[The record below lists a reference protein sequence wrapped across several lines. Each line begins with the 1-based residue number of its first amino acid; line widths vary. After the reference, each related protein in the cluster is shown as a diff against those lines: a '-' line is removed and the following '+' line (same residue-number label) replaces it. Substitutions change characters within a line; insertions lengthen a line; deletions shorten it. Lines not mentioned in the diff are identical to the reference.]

1 METAN
6 SETQQNQQLTR
17 RKRGRPKSERPK
29 AGPKV
34 WRIGRHHFAHLR
46 AIAEGV
52 DVHKSADAYL
62 GIFHGHQAKN
72 AHEDTVAAVR
82 AVARR
87 HKEPAW
93 RLIGLLVQIPAA
105 PQQPSL
111 ADYIEERGLQDWSED
126 EARFMFLEDYP
137 ADMNSPKVKR
147 RENLRLRQLAMLRR
161 LEELATELPS
171 PTDPVGGWFDAK
183 TAKMLVGAGMLNLGD
198 MLQKIAIGGRW
209 YSGLPG
215 VGVTKARRLSA
226 FLSNLLGHVP
236 ALPLPTFALDTD
248 FGLFAEAANDTE
260 TADLPAVIPTSGPS
274 TTHPPMLAAKSDS
287 EVVDAWIAARAGSP
301 FTAKAYKREATRLM
315 MWLKHEANN
324 RTFRSMTAEDC
335 ANYMTF
341 LQHIPDRWISRTRAA
356 PGAPG
361 WAPFRGQL
369 KHDSQA
375 LAITTVAALF
385 RWLHAADYRK
395 GNPWVLVNLKTGDDK
410 DRDLLDTKAFSET
423 AMGEI
428 LHYIEEQKSSPS
440 QARIKFVLRFVESV
454 GLRSAELLSAK
465 VDDLS
470 LTPEGW
476 TLQVM
481 GKGAKKRVVTIPAQ
495 ALSALDEYLNFRGL
509 KGVDSAP
516 KEAPIVS
523 SATHVLDHVGYQA
536 MYENVKLWLG
546 KAISNAAISD
556 HERDKIRGASVH
568 WLRHTFGTRAVA
580 RGVPLDVV
588 QGQMG
593 HTSPTTTANLYAR
606 APLRRRAEEL
616 QKAFG

>member
-6 SETQQNQQLTR
+6 PEPQQNQPLTR

-93 RLIGLLVQIPAA
+93 RLIGLMVQIPAA

-111 ADYIEERGLQDWSED
+111 EDYIAERHLEEFSED
-126 EARFMFLEDYP
+126 EVRYHFLEDYP
-137 ADMNSPKVKR
+137 ADMNSPKAKR
-147 RENLRLRQLAMLRR
+147 RENLRLKQLAMLRR
-161 LEELATELPS
+161 LEDIATELPS
-171 PTDPVGGWFDAK
+171 PTDPVAGWFDAK
-183 TAKMLVGAGMLNLGD
+183 TAKMLVGAGMMNLGD
-198 MLQKIAIGGRW
+198 MLQKIAVGGRW

-226 FLSNLLGHVP
+226 FLDNLMGHVP

-248 FGLFAEAANDTE
+248 FGLFAGADNGTK
-260 TADLPAVIPTSGPS
+260 TADLPDVIPASGS
-274 TTHPPMLAAKSDS
+274 SAAPPAMLSAKSDS

-301 FTAKAYKREATRLM
+301 FTAKAYKREATRLL
-315 MWLKHEANN
+315 MWLKLEAEN
-324 RTFRSMTAEDC
+324 RSLRSMTIEDC
-335 ANYMTF
+335 KSYMTF
-341 LQHIPDRWISRTRAA
+341 LQHIPDRWISRIRVK

-385 RWLHAADYRK
+385 KFLHDSDYRR
-395 GNPWVLVNLKTGDDK
+395 GNPWGIVNKKTGDDK
-410 DRDLLDTKAFSET
+410 VRSLLDTKAFSET
-423 AMGEI
+423 AMSEI
-428 LHYIEEQKSSPS
+428 LGYIEAQEPSPAT
-440 QARIKFVLRFVESV
+440 ARIKFILRFVESV
-454 GLRSAELLSAK
+454 GLRSAELLGATRGK
-465 VDDLS
+465 LS
-470 LTPEGW
+470 LTDEGW
-476 TLQVM
+476 ILQVR
-481 GKGAKKRVVTIPAQ
+481 GKGGKNRIVNVPGQ
-495 ALSALDEYLNFRGL
+495 ALAALDDYLRFRGL
-509 KGVDSAP
+509 KGIEGAP
-516 KEAPIVS
+516 PEAPLLS
-523 SATHVLDHVGYQA
+523 STNHPLEHVGYQA
-536 MYENVKLWLG
+536 LYESVKVWLG
-546 KAISNAAISD
+546 KAISNAALTD
-556 HERDKIRGASVH
+556 AERSKIRSASIH
-568 WLRHTFGTRAVA
+568 WLRHTFGTRAIA

-593 HTSPTTTANLYAR
+593 HASPTTTASLYAR
-606 APLRRRAEEL
+606 APLQRRADEL
-616 QKAFG
+616 GKAFG